1 MVTKKSED
9 SKLAKLKKEYKKF
22 QEKYDLPSFNEIN
35 ENFGVEKAAEIETD
49 FTIREVR
56 KQVSEKSYNYLRF
69 VETLINPANA
79 PMSIMTLVKAFGPEE
94 RNKLTEIY
102 KKLMRNELQLV
113 SVDIEY
119 SEKKEADFIKS
130 TNKIWKEIQKD
141 FMEVIKAVE
150 KNWEGK
156 TQINNRRYFG

>member
-1 MVTKKSED
+1 MPPKKSEE

-22 QEKYDLPSFNEIN
+22 QEKYDLPSFNELN
-35 ENFGVEKAAEIETD
+35 ENFAVEKAAEVETD
-49 FTIREVR
+49 FTIREIR
-56 KQVSEKSYNYLRF
+56 KQISEKAYNYLRF
-69 VETLINPANA
+69 VEMLINPTSA
-79 PMSIMTLVKAFGPEE
+79 PMSIMTLVKAFGVEE
-94 RNKLTEIY
+94 KTKLTEIY

-113 SVDIEY
+113 SVDVEY
-119 SEKKEADFIKS
+119 SEKKEADFIKN

-156 TQINNRRYFG
+156 TPINNRKYFD